1 MKIENVQRLANP
13 NPSSDVAVAELK
25 QVLGSTGFYE
35 PRGTDAVLLIHGLT
49 GTPAEMRHL
58 ARKLR
63 RKGFS
68 VMVPQ
73 LAGHCGSIKELKR
86 SRWQDWYASVDA
98 AFRYLSDRHQ
108 KVFVSGLSMGAL
120 LGLELAAEH
129 GDRVAG
135 LGLLSPTFFYDGWNM
150 PKFRRSLLPL
160 AFMTPLKHFL
170 YWHEVAPYGI
180 KCERTRAMVHAVLEN
195 RDSQASEK
203 VGIFKTPLVTVHE
216 SSKLIAHVTESLSR
230 VQSSILVVHSIEDD
244 MASTKNVDFVIQRI
258 ASNDVETWLIDN
270 TYHVLTLDRRKDD
283 VAERVGDFFSVRAQ
297 PAIAA

>member
-1 MKIENVQRLANP
+1 MIIENAKTLSNP
-13 NPSSDVAVAELK
+13 KSHSDQEVVELK
-25 QVLGSTGFYE
+25 QVLGATGFYE
-35 PRGTDAVLLIHGLT
+35 PRGSDAVLLIHGLT

-73 LAGHCGSIKELKR
+73 LAGHCGSIKELKH
-86 SRWQDWYASVDA
+86 SRWQDWYQSVDA
-98 AFRYLSDRHQ
+98 AFRYLSDRHH

-120 LGLELAAEH
+120 LALELAAQH

-160 AFMTPLKHFL
+160 AFLTPLKHFM

-195 RDSQASEK
+195 RDAQASEK

-216 SSKLIAHVTESLSR
+216 SSKLIQHVTGSLER
-230 VQSSILVVHSIEDD
+230 VQSPVLVVHSIEDD
-244 MASTKNVDFVIQRI
+244 MASTKNVDFVTQRI
-258 ASNDVETWLIDN
+258 ASSDVETWLIDN
-270 TYHVLTLDRRKDD
+270 TYHVLTLDRRKED
-283 VAERVGDFFSVRAQ
+283 VADRVGEFFSVRAQ
-297 PAIAA
+297 PALAA

>member
-1 MKIENVQRLANP
+1 MMIENAQRLANP

>member
-1 MKIENVQRLANP
+1 MIIENAKTLSNP
-13 NPSSDVAVAELK
+13 KSHSDQEVVELK
-25 QVLGSTGFYE
+25 QVLGATGFYE
-35 PRGTDAVLLIHGLT
+35 PRGSDAVLLIHGLT

-86 SRWQDWYASVDA
+86 SRWQDWYQSVDA
-98 AFRYLSDRHQ
+98 AFRYLSDRHH

-120 LGLELAAEH
+120 LALELAAQH

-160 AFMTPLKHFL
+160 AFLTPLKHFM

-195 RDSQASEK
+195 RDAQASEK

-216 SSKLIAHVTESLSR
+216 SSKLIQHVTGSLER
-230 VQSSILVVHSIEDD
+230 VQSPVLVVHSIEDD
-244 MASTKNVDFVIQRI
+244 MASTKNVDFVTQRI
-258 ASNDVETWLIDN
+258 ASSDVETWLIDN
-270 TYHVLTLDRRKDD
+270 TYHVLTLDRRKED
-283 VAERVGDFFSVRAQ
+283 VADRVGEFFSVRSQ
-297 PAIAA
+297 PALAA

>member
-1 MKIENVQRLANP
+1 MMIDQK
-13 NPSSDVAVAELK
+13 NPSASPHPSNEAEIK
-25 QVLGSTGFYE
+25 QLRAVLGATGFYE
-35 PRGTDAVLLIHGLT
+35 PRGADAVLLIHGLT

-86 SRWQDWYASVDA
+86 SSWQDWYASVDA
-98 AFRYLSDRHQ
+98 AFRYLSDRHH

-120 LGLELAAEH
+120 LGLELAAQH
-129 GDRVAG
+129 GERVAG

-170 YWHEVAPYGI
+170 YWREVAPYGI

-195 RDSQASEK
+195 RDAQAAEK

-216 SSKLIAHVTESLSR
+216 SSKLISRVTESLPR
-230 VQSSILVVHSIEDD
+230 VQSPVLVVHSTEDD
-244 MASTKNVDFVIQRI
+244 MASTRNVDFVTHRI
-258 ASNDVETWLIDN
+258 ASSDVETWLIDD

-283 VAERVGDFFSVRAQ
+283 VADRVGDFFSVRSQ
-297 PAIAA
+297 PALAA

>member
-1 MKIENVQRLANP
+1 MMIENAQRLANP

-86 SRWQDWYASVDA
+86 SRWKDWYASVDA

>member
-1 MKIENVQRLANP
+1 MIENAQILANP
-13 NPSSDVAVAELK
+13 NPSSEEAVAELK
-25 QVLGSTGFYE
+25 QVLGPTGFYE
-35 PRGTDAVLLIHGLT
+35 PRGKDAVLLIHGLT

-98 AFRYLSDRHQ
+98 AFQYLSDRHH

-203 VGIFKTPLVTVHE
+203 VGIFKTPLVTVYE

-230 VQSSILVVHSIEDD
+230 VQSPILVVHSIEDD
-244 MASTKNVDFVIQRI
+244 MASTKNVDFVTQRI

-297 PAIAA
+297 PALAA

>member
-1 MKIENVQRLANP
+1 
-13 NPSSDVAVAELK
+13 
-25 QVLGSTGFYE
+25 
-35 PRGTDAVLLIHGLT
+35 
-49 GTPAEMRHL
+49 
-58 ARKLR
+58 
-63 RKGFS
+63 
-68 VMVPQ
+68 
-73 LAGHCGSIKELKR
+73 
-86 SRWQDWYASVDA
+86 
-98 AFRYLSDRHQ
+98 
-108 KVFVSGLSMGAL
+108 
-120 LGLELAAEH
+120 
-129 GDRVAG
+129 
-135 LGLLSPTFFYDGWNM
+135 
-150 PKFRRSLLPL
+150 
-160 AFMTPLKHFL
+160 
-170 YWHEVAPYGI
+170 
-180 KCERTRAMVHAVLEN
+180 MVHAVLEN

>member
-1 MKIENVQRLANP
+1 MIENAQRLANP

>member
-1 MKIENVQRLANP
+1 MMIENAQILANP
-13 NPSSDVAVAELK
+13 NPSSEEAVAELK
-25 QVLGSTGFYE
+25 QVLGPTGFYE
-35 PRGTDAVLLIHGLT
+35 PRGKDAVLLIHGLT

-98 AFRYLSDRHQ
+98 AFQYLSDRHH

-203 VGIFKTPLVTVHE
+203 VGIFKTPLVTVYE

-230 VQSSILVVHSIEDD
+230 VQSPILVVHSIEDD
-244 MASTKNVDFVIQRI
+244 MASTKNVDFVTQRI

-297 PAIAA
+297 PALAA

>member
-1 MKIENVQRLANP
+1 MMLESSTALANP
-13 NPSSDVAVAELK
+13 NASSEAEMTKLK
-25 QVLGSTGFYE
+25 QLLGPTGFYE
-35 PRGTDAVLLIHGLT
+35 PRGKDAVLLIHGLT

-86 SRWQDWYASVDA
+86 SSWQDWYASVDA
-98 AFRYLSDRHQ
+98 AFRFLGDRHHQ
-108 KVFVSGLSMGAL
+108 VFVSGLSMGAL
-120 LGLELAAEH
+120 LALELAAKH
-129 GDRVAG
+129 GQQVAG
-135 LGLLSPTFFYDGWNM
+135 VGLLSPTFFYDGWNM
-150 PKFRRSLLPL
+150 PKLRRSLLPL
-160 AFMTPLKHFL
+160 ALMTPLKHFM

-195 RDSQASEK
+195 RDAHAAEK

-216 SSKLIAHVTESLSR
+216 SSKLIWHVTQSLAQ
-230 VQSSILVVHSIEDD
+230 VQCPVLVVHSTEDD
-244 MASTKNVDFVIQRI
+244 MASTKNVDFVTQRI
-258 ASNDVETWLIDN
+258 ASKDVETWLIDN

-283 VAERVGDFFSVRAQ
+283 VAERVGNFFSLRAQ

>member
-1 MKIENVQRLANP
+1 MIIENSKRLANP
-13 NPSSDVAVAELK
+13 STGSEVEVMELK
-25 QVLGSTGFYE
+25 QILGAAGFYE
-35 PRGTDAVLLIHGLT
+35 PRGTQAVLLIHGLT

-58 ARKLR
+58 ARKLS

-86 SRWQDWYASVDA
+86 SRWKDWYASVDR
-98 AFRYLSDRHQ
+98 AFRYLNERHQ

-120 LGLELAAEH
+120 LALELAANH
-129 GDRVAG
+129 GDQVAG

-150 PKFRRSLLPL
+150 PKLRRSLLPL
-160 AFMTPLKHFL
+160 AFFTPLKHFL

-180 KCERTRAMVHAVLEN
+180 KCERTRAVVHAVLEN

-216 SSKLIAHVTESLSR
+216 SSKLIAHVKQSLIR
-230 VQSSILVVHSIEDD
+230 VKSPVLVVHSTEDD
-244 MASTKNVDFVIQRI
+244 MASTKNVDFLTQRI
-258 ASNDVETWLIDN
+258 TSSDVETWLIDN

-283 VAERVGDFFSVRAQ
+283 VADRVGQFFSERSQ
-297 PAIAA
+297 PALAA

>member
-1 MKIENVQRLANP
+1 MTPDHTNQWVPPQ
-13 NPSSDVAVAELK
+13 SSDEADMK
-25 QVLGSTGFYE
+25 QLREVLGATGFYE
-35 PRGTDAVLLIHGLT
+35 PRGADAVLLIHGLT

-86 SRWQDWYASVDA
+86 SSWQDWYASVDA
-98 AFRYLSDRHQ
+98 AFRYLSDRHHQ
-108 KVFVSGLSMGAL
+108 VFVSGLSMGAL
-120 LGLELAAEH
+120 LALELAAQH
-129 GDRVAG
+129 GQQVAG

-160 AFMTPLKHFL
+160 ALMTPLKHFM

-195 RDSQASEK
+195 RDAQAAEK

-216 SSKLIAHVTESLSR
+216 SSKLIGHVTQSLAR
-230 VQSSILVVHSIEDD
+230 VQSPVLVVHSTEDD
-244 MASTKNVDFVIQRI
+244 MASTKNVDFVTQRI
-258 ASNDVETWLIDN
+258 ASKDVETWLIDN

-283 VAERVGDFFSVRAQ
+283 VAERVGDFFSVRAR
-297 PAIAA
+297 PALAA